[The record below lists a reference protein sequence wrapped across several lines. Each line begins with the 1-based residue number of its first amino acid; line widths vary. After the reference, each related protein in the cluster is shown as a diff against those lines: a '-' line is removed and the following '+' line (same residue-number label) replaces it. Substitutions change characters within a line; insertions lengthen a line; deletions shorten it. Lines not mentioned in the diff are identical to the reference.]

1 MAVQAVL
8 VSFTVQDAD
17 GDRAS
22 IPIYGLYDDAT
33 ATLSSL
39 AAWVAARAA
48 QLDAVTGSKIL
59 SESITLFP
67 ALPGGLKGAAVA
79 GNDVER
85 YAHLTWDTASSPVRA
100 YGQDLPGAKDA
111 VFTGDIVN
119 VAQTDMAAWITGIAP
134 PYGTVTPTTERFV
147 FGLTTVRKGTKE
159 FR

>member
-1 MAVQAVL
+1 MAFQTVL
-8 VSFTVQDAD
+8 VSFTLEDAD

-22 IPIYGLYDDAT
+22 MPIYGLYDDAT
-33 ATLSSL
+33 ATLASL

-48 QLDAVTGSKIL
+48 QLDAVVGSKLI
-59 SESITLFP
+59 SESITLFT
-67 ALPGGLKGAAVA
+67 ALPGGLKASAVA

-85 YAHLTWDTASSPVRA
+85 YAHLTWNTNSSPIRA

-119 VAQTDMAAWITGIAP
+119 VAQADMAAWIAGIAP
-134 PYGTVTPTTERFV
+134 PYGTITPKDERFAFSLV
-147 FGLTTVRKGTKE
+147 NVRKGTKN